1 MPLAMELIPRS
12 LVMKMFIN
20 KKGIMKKEL
29 LPFTMIS
36 IRCKYVHTM
45 SEFEN
50 IYKLIF
56 SNFIKILYF

>member
-1 MPLAMELIPRS
+1 MPLAMELFPRS

-29 LPFTMIS
+29 LPFTIKS
-36 IRCKYVHTM
+36 ICCKYVHNV

-50 IYKLIF
+50 IYKMIF
-56 SNFIKILYF
+56 KYFIKIL